1 MLPLSSF
8 TKGPLFRQASA
19 LAFRRLIPPLRMA
32 AEIDFTYIFNN
43 TIIPLLLQAKDAD
56 FRRFARIFSCLLKFF
71 PQDAATACHL

>member
-1 MLPLSSF
+1 MLPRSAF

-32 AEIDFTYIFNN
+32 AEIDFTYVFNN

-56 FRRFARIFSCLLKFF
+56 FRRFARIFSCLLKSF